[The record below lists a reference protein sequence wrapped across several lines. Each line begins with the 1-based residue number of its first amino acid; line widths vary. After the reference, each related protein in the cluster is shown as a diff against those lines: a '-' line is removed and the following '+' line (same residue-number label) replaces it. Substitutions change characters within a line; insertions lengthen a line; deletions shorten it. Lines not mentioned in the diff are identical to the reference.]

1 MFTLGTQSLNSQN
14 HLAIGGCDAVDLVEQ
29 FGTPLIVM
37 DEAHI
42 RAQMRGLRAAFDAH
56 DVPVHITYASK
67 AFPCLAI
74 AKIAAQEGLWIDVAS
89 AGELLTA
96 LRADFP
102 VERIIFHGNNKS
114 HEELA
119 MALDNRIGRVIV
131 DNFDELNRLDEL
143 AGEKG
148 VKQQIMLRLTPAV
161 DAHTH
166 RLIQTGRID
175 TKFGFNI
182 DGGMARRGV
191 EAALAKEN
199 LELIGVGCHIGS
211 QILDA
216 PFFTLAARL
225 MCEFLGE
232 IRDDLGVTFDQLDLG
247 GGLGIRYLPE
257 HEPPSMDEYV
267 ATLVGTVREECQ
279 KLSLDMPQ
287 LAVEPGRS
295 MVGEAGTTLYR
306 VGTIKEIP
314 NVNTYVS
321 VDGGMSDN
329 PRPAL
334 YEAKYFA
341 LNASRA
347 GETDLVQVA
356 IAGKHCE
363 TDVLIDEA
371 HIAKPTRGDVI
382 AVYSTGAYAYA
393 MASNYN
399 RFRRP
404 AVVLVGEGEADIIIE
419 RETLED
425 VLSHDLIPERLRAHA
440 EIGEPATA

>member
-1 MFTLGTQSLNSQN
+1 MFYLGTQTINSQG
-14 HLAIGGCDAVDLVEQ
+14 HLEIGGCDALELAQ
-29 FGTPLIVM
+29 TFATPLIVM

-42 RAQMRGLRAAFDAH
+42 RSQMRAMKAAFEAQN
-56 DVPVHITYASK
+56 VEMQVIYASK

-74 AKIAAQEGLWIDVAS
+74 SKIAAQEGLWIDVAS

-102 VERIIFHGNNKS
+102 AERIVFHGNNKS
-114 HEELA
+114 REELE
-119 MALDNRIGRVIV
+119 MAVGARIGRVIV
-131 DNFDELNRLDEL
+131 DNLGELEMLDEI
-143 AGEKG
+143 AGEAG
-148 VKQQIMLRLTPAV
+148 VSQPIMLRLTPAV

-182 DGGMARRGV
+182 DGGAARRGV
-191 EAALAKEN
+191 EIALGKKN
-199 LELIGVGCHIGS
+199 LELLGVGCHIGS

-225 MCEFLGE
+225 MVEFLAQ
-232 IRDDLGVTFDQLDLG
+232 IRDELQVEFPELDLG

-257 HEPPSMDEYV
+257 QAPPAMEDYA
-267 ATLVGTVREECQ
+267 ATLIGTVRENLEKFGLQ
-279 KLSLDMPQ
+279 LPILSI
-287 LAVEPGRS
+287 EPGRS
-295 MVGEAGTTLYR
+295 LVGEAGTTLYS

-314 NVNTYVS
+314 NVRTYVS
-321 VDGGMSDN
+321 VDGGLSDN

-341 LNASRA
+341 INASKA
-347 GETDLVQVA
+347 GEEQAKTVA

-363 TDVLIDEA
+363 TDVLIEA
-371 HIAKPTRGDVI
+371 AQIANPERGDII
-382 AVYSTGAYAYA
+382 AVYATGAYNYS

-404 AVVLVGEGEADIIIE
+404 AVVLVSDGEADLIIE
-419 RETLED
+419 RESLED
-425 VLSHDLIPERLRAHA
+425 VLSHDLIPERLRQSEAV
-440 EIGEPATA
+440 GV

>member
-1 MFTLGTQSLNSQN
+1 MFLLGTQQINEAG
-14 HLAIGGCDAVDLVEQ
+14 HLEIGGCDTIELAATY
-29 FGTPLIVM
+29 GTPLIVM

-42 RAQMRGLRAAFDAH
+42 RGQMRAMKAAFEQQG
-56 DVPVHITYASK
+56 VNTHITYASK

-74 AKIAAQEGLWIDVAS
+74 ARIAAQEGLWIDVAS

-96 LRADFP
+96 LRANFP

-114 HEELA
+114 ADELE
-119 MALDNRIGRVIV
+119 MAVRAGIGRVIV
-131 DNFDELNRLDEL
+131 DNEAELDLLDRIAAEN
-143 AGEKG
+143 GTT
-148 VKQQIMLRLTPAV
+148 QDIMLRLTPAV

-182 DGGMARRGV
+182 DGGQARRGV
-191 EAALAKEN
+191 ELALGKEN
-199 LELIGVGCHIGS
+199 LNLLGVGCHIGS

-225 MCEFLGE
+225 MVEFLAQV
-232 IRDDLGVTFDQLDLG
+232 RDELNVTFGELDLG

-257 HEPPSMDEYV
+257 QTPPSMEEYA
-267 ATLVGTVREECQ
+267 ATLVGTVRENME
-279 KLSLDMPQ
+279 KFGLELPN
-287 LAVEPGRS
+287 LAIEPGRS
-295 MVGEAGTTLYR
+295 LVGEAGTTLYR
-306 VGTIKEIP
+306 TGTIKRIP
-314 NVNTYVS
+314 NVRTYVS
-321 VDGGMSDN
+321 VDGGISDN

-341 LNASRA
+341 LNASKADR
-347 GETDLVQVA
+347 EQDVEVA
-356 IAGKHCE
+356 VAGKHCE
-363 TDVLIDEA
+363 TDVLIESA
-371 HIAKPTRGDVI
+371 FLAEPERGDIV
-382 AVYSTGAYAYA
+382 AVYSTGAYNYA

-404 AVVLVGEGEADIIIE
+404 AVVLVNEGQSDIIIE

-425 VLSHDLIPERLRAHA
+425 VLSHDVIPDRLVGVEA
-440 EIGEPATA
+440 EAEAVA

>member
-1 MFTLGTQSLNSQN
+1 MFTLGTQKINAAG
-14 HLAIGGCDAVDLVEQ
+14 HLEIGGCDSVELAAE
-29 FGTPLIVM
+29 FGTPLFVM

-42 RAQMRGLRAAFDAH
+42 RAQMRAMRAAFDAQNVACH
-56 DVPVHITYASK
+56 VIYASK

-74 AKIAAQEGLWIDVAS
+74 SRIAAQEGLWIDVAS

-102 VERIIFHGNNKS
+102 VERIVFHGNNKS
-114 HEELA
+114 EDELE
-119 MALDNRIGRVIV
+119 MAVRAGIGRVIV
-131 DNFDELNRLDEL
+131 DNFDELEMLDQI
-143 AGEKG
+143 AAKIG
-148 VKQQIMLRLTPAV
+148 VRQQIMLRLTPAV

-182 DGGMARRGV
+182 DGGTARKAV
-191 EAALAKEN
+191 EKALEKKN
-199 LELIGVGCHIGS
+199 LELLGVGCHIGS

-216 PFFTLAARL
+216 PFFKLSARL
-225 MCEFLGE
+225 MTEFLAE
-232 IRDDLGVTFDQLDLG
+232 IRDDLGVTFPQLDLG

-257 HEPPSMDEYV
+257 QIAPTMDEFA
-267 ATLVGTVREECQ
+267 ATLVETVRENCEEFN
-279 KLSLDMPQ
+279 LEMPH

-295 MVGEAGTTLYR
+295 LVGEAGTTLYS
-306 VGTIKEIP
+306 VGSIKRIP
-314 NVNTYVS
+314 GVRTYVS
-321 VDGGMSDN
+321 VDGGLSDN

-341 LNASRA
+341 LNAGKANLEQNER
-347 GETDLVQVA
+347 VA

-363 TDVLIDEA
+363 TDVLIEEA
-371 HIAKPTRGDVI
+371 DLADPKRGDIV
-382 AVYSTGAYAYA
+382 AVYSTGAYNYA

-404 AVVLVGEGEADIIIE
+404 AVVLVSDGEADLIIE
-419 RETLED
+419 RETLDD
-425 VLSHDLIPERLRAHA
+425 VLAHDLIPERLREVSVAV
-440 EIGEPATA
+440 

>member
-1 MFTLGTQSLNSQN
+1 
-14 HLAIGGCDAVDLVEQ
+14 
-29 FGTPLIVM
+29 
-37 DEAHI
+37 
-42 RAQMRGLRAAFDAH
+42 
-56 DVPVHITYASK
+56 
-67 AFPCLAI
+67 
-74 AKIAAQEGLWIDVAS
+74 
-89 AGELLTA
+89 
-96 LRADFP
+96 
-102 VERIIFHGNNKS
+102 
-114 HEELA
+114 
-119 MALDNRIGRVIV
+119 MALDAKIGRVIV
-131 DNFDELNRLDEL
+131 DNFDELDRLDDL
-143 AGEKG
+143 ARARG
-148 VKQQIMLRLTPAV
+148 VRQTIMLRLTPAV

-182 DGGMARRGV
+182 DGGMAHQGV
-191 EAALAKEN
+191 EAALNKEH
-199 LELIGVGCHIGS
+199 LDLIGVGCHIGS

-232 IRDDLGVTFDQLDLG
+232 IRDDLGVTFDQFDLG
-247 GGLGIRYLPE
+247 GGLGIRYLPS

-267 ATLVGTVREECQ
+267 ATLVGTVREECA
-279 KLSLDMPQ
+279 KLNLEMPQ

-295 MVGEAGTTLYR
+295 MVGEAGTTLYTA
-306 VGTIKEIP
+306 GTIKEIP

-321 VDGGMSDN
+321 VDGGLSDN

-341 LNASRA
+341 LNASHA
-347 GETDLVQVA
+347 HETDLVPVA

-363 TDVLIDEA
+363 TDVLIEQA
-371 HIAKPTRGDVI
+371 HIAKPTRGDII

-404 AVVLVGEGEADIIIE
+404 AVVLVGEGEADLIIE
-419 RETLED
+419 RETLDD
-425 VLSHDLIPERLRAHA
+425 VLSHDLIPDRLRAQSTVCVA
-440 EIGEPATA
+440 

>member
-1 MFTLGTQSLNSQN
+1 MFFLGTQSINSQG
-14 HLAIGGCDAVDLVEQ
+14 HLEIGGCDAVELAQ
-29 FGTPLIVM
+29 NFATPLIVM

-42 RAQMRGLRAAFDAH
+42 RAQMRSMRAAFDAQGAAL
-56 DVPVHITYASK
+56 HIIYASK

-74 AKIAAQEGLWIDVAS
+74 AQIAAQEGLWIDVAS

-102 VERIIFHGNNKS
+102 AERIVFHGNNKS
-114 HEELA
+114 DEELE
-119 MALDNRIGRVIV
+119 MAVGARIGRVIV
-131 DNFDELNRLDEL
+131 DNFDELERLDKI
-143 AGEKG
+143 AGAAG
-148 VKQQIMLRLTPAV
+148 LKQPIMLRLTPAV

-182 DGGMARRGV
+182 DGGSARRAV
-191 EAALAKEN
+191 EAALQKSH
-199 LELIGVGCHIGS
+199 LELLGVGCHIGS

-225 MCEFLGE
+225 MVEFLAQV
-232 IRDDLGVTFDQLDLG
+232 RDDLGVQFPELDLG

-257 HEPPSMDEYV
+257 QTPPSMDEY
-267 ATLVGTVREECQ
+267 AQTLVGTVRENLKKFGLE
-279 KLSLDMPQ
+279 MPN
-287 LAVEPGRS
+287 LAIEPGRS
-295 MVGEAGTTLYR
+295 LVGEAGTTLYS
-306 VGTIKEIP
+306 VGTIKRIP
-314 NVNTYVS
+314 NVRTYVS
-321 VDGGMSDN
+321 VDGGLSDN

-341 LNASRA
+341 LNASKA
-347 GETDLVQVA
+347 AQEQSEKVA

-363 TDVLIDEA
+363 TDVLIEEA
-371 HIAKPTRGDVI
+371 FIADPQRDDIV
-382 AVYSTGAYAYA
+382 AVYATGAYNYA

-404 AVVLVGEGEADIIIE
+404 AVVLVNEGQADIIVE

-425 VLSHDLIPERLRAHA
+425 VLAHDLIPERLQ
-440 EIGEPATA
+440 ILSVG

>member
-1 MFTLGTQSLNSQN
+1 MFTLGTQTLNSQG
-14 HLAIGGCDAVDLVEQ
+14 HLEIGGCDAVELADN

-42 RAQMRGLRAAFDAH
+42 RAQMRALRAAFEAQGA
-56 DVPVHITYASK
+56 PVHITYASK

-114 HEELA
+114 VEELE
-119 MALDNRIGRVIV
+119 MAVNARIGRVIV
-131 DNFDELNRLDEL
+131 DNFDELEMLDEIA
-143 AGEKG
+143 AGAG
-148 VKQQIMLRLTPAV
+148 IKQQILLRLTPRV

-191 EAALAKEN
+191 EAALDKAH
-199 LELIGVGCHIGS
+199 LDLIGVGCHIGS

-232 IRDDLGVTFDQLDLG
+232 VRDDLGVQFDQLDLG
-247 GGLGIRYLPE
+247 GGLGIRYLPS
-257 HEPPSMDEYV
+257 HEPPSMDEYA
-267 ATLVGTVREECQ
+267 ATLVGTVRENCERLGLQ
-279 KLSLDMPQ
+279 LPE

-306 VGTIKEIP
+306 VGNIKVIP
-314 NVNTYVS
+314 DVRTYVS
-321 VDGGMSDN
+321 VDGGLSDN

-341 LNASRA
+341 LNAGKAS
-347 GETDLVQVA
+347 ETDLVRVA

-363 TDVLIDEA
+363 TDVLIEEA
-371 HIAKPTRGDVI
+371 EIAAPARGDVV

-404 AVVLVGEGEADIIIE
+404 AVVLVGEGEADLIIE
-419 RETLED
+419 RETLDD
-425 VLSHDLIPERLRAHA
+425 VLSHDLIPERLRAGAAA
-440 EIGEPATA
+440 ELIAGV

>member
-1 MFTLGTQSLNSQN
+1 MFTLGTQTLNPAG
-14 HLAIGGCDAVDLVEQ
+14 HLAIGGCDAVALAEQ

-42 RAQMRGLRAAFDAH
+42 RASMRAMKAAFESQNA
-56 DVPVHITYASK
+56 PAHITYASK

-74 AKIAAQEGLWIDVAS
+74 AKIAAQEELWIDVAS

-114 HEELA
+114 DEELE
-119 MALDNRIGRVIV
+119 MALEARIGRVIV
-131 DNFDELNRLDEL
+131 DNFDELERLDRI
-143 AGEKG
+143 AARMGAR
-148 VKQQIMLRLTPAV
+148 QTIMLRLTPAV

-175 TKFGFNI
+175 TKFGFNM

-191 EAALAKEN
+191 EAALATEN
-199 LELIGVGCHIGS
+199 LDLIGVGCHIGS

-225 MCEFLGE
+225 MCEFLAE
-232 IRDDLGVTFDQLDLG
+232 IRDELKITFEQFDLG
-247 GGLGIRYLPE
+247 GGLGIRYLPS
-257 HEPPSMDEYV
+257 HEPPSMEDYA
-267 ATLVGTVREECQ
+267 ATLVGTVRENCE
-279 KLSLDMPQ
+279 KLGLEVPQ

-295 MVGEAGTTLYR
+295 LVGEAGTTLYR
-306 VGTIKEIP
+306 TGTIKVIP
-314 NVNTYVS
+314 NVRTYVS
-321 VDGGMSDN
+321 VDGGLSDN

-334 YEAKYFA
+334 YEARYFA

-347 GETDLVQVA
+347 SETELVEVA

-363 TDVLIDEA
+363 TDVLIESA
-371 HIAKPTRGDVI
+371 HIAPPQRDDVI

-404 AVVLVGEGEADIIIE
+404 AVVLVNDGEADLIIE
-419 RETLED
+419 RETLDD
-425 VLSHDLIPERLRAHA
+425 VLSHDLIPDRLRV
-440 EIGEPATA
+440 ETTVCV

>member
-1 MFTLGTQSLNSQN
+1 MFTLGTQTLNSQG
-14 HLAIGGCDAVDLVEQ
+14 HLEIGGCDAVELADQ

-42 RAQMRGLRAAFDAH
+42 RAQMRALRAAFDAQNAA
-56 DVPVHITYASK
+56 VHIIYASK

-74 AKIAAQEGLWIDVAS
+74 AKIAAQEELWIDVAS

-114 HEELA
+114 REELE
-119 MALDNRIGRVIV
+119 MAVRARIGRVIV
-131 DNFDELNRLDEL
+131 DNFDELDLLDEI
-143 AGEKG
+143 AGEMG
-148 VKQQIMLRLTPAV
+148 VRQQIMLRLTPRV

-191 EAALAKEN
+191 EAALGKGN
-199 LELIGVGCHIGS
+199 LEIIGVGCHIGS

-232 IRDDLGVTFDQLDLG
+232 VRDDLGVQFDQLDLG

-267 ATLVGTVREECQ
+267 ATLVGTVRENC
-279 KLSLDMPQ
+279 
-287 LAVEPGRS
+287 
-295 MVGEAGTTLYR
+295 
-306 VGTIKEIP
+306 
-314 NVNTYVS
+314 
-321 VDGGMSDN
+321 
-329 PRPAL
+329 
-334 YEAKYFA
+334 
-341 LNASRA
+341 
-347 GETDLVQVA
+347 
-356 IAGKHCE
+356 
-363 TDVLIDEA
+363 
-371 HIAKPTRGDVI
+371 
-382 AVYSTGAYAYA
+382 
-393 MASNYN
+393 
-399 RFRRP
+399 
-404 AVVLVGEGEADIIIE
+404 
-419 RETLED
+419 
-425 VLSHDLIPERLRAHA
+425 ERLVWRCPNWRSSRGVRWSARRARRSIA
-440 EIGEPATA
+440 WARSSTFPTCEPTFRWTAA